1 MVIID
6 ADQAER
12 QRLAIAFTSAGFET
26 VEVAESVEG
35 LLKVLDTDPDVI
47 LLAEEM
53 PPLQAADLLV
63 ILRRVSNA
71 SVIVIGYGGDPAEVT
86 ALESGADSYFQRG
99 RSLRLLRA
107 RVAALLRR
115 FTSRG
120 EGRNSVHLRPIPIS
134 LTATERRLF
143 TALSNHNGRPVSL
156 EELRLEG
163 WAGTAGTDAV
173 KYCLRRLRQKL
184 QAHPFD
190 LQLVCING
198 VGYRLVSTR
207 TGLYAGNGRR
217 LGVQPFAAR
226 GKRAGVA

>member
-6 ADQAER
+6 ADTAER
-12 QRLAIAFTSAGFET
+12 QRLAIAFTSAGFEI
-26 VEVAESVEG
+26 VEVGESVEG
-35 LLKVLDTDPDVI
+35 LLKVLDFDPDVI

-63 ILRRVSNA
+63 ILRRVSDA

-107 RVAALLRR
+107 RVATLLRR

-120 EGRNSVHLRPIPIS
+120 ESRNRVPPIPIS

-156 EELRLEG
+156 EDLRLEG

-184 QAHPFD
+184 QAHPCD